1 MSVDT
6 EVSIDTKVSVDK
18 KKSVDIEV
26 SMDKANVRRHEK
38 VHASPL
44 TLFYLVKPNEGVCHF
59 VALAVPSMVKTE
71 IELLL

>member
-1 MSVDT
+1 
-6 EVSIDTKVSVDK
+6 
-18 KKSVDIEV
+18 
-26 SMDKANVRRHEK
+26 MDKANVRRHEK

-44 TLFYLVKPNEGVCHF
+44 TAFYLVKPNEGVCHF